1 MHTGVL
7 FDVVS
12 YFFRNAE
19 MVSEEGAEKF
29 FHGSRFLGSIGLRRV
44 LGCLPGN
51 RLFLRIGLVFNYS
64 VQTILQRTVGSF
76 YWAIPIISFFFR

>member
-1 MHTGVL
+1 MHTGVF
-7 FDVVS
+7 FDMGS

-29 FHGSRFLGSIGLRRV
+29 FHDSRFLGSIGLRRV

-51 RLFLRIGLVFNYS
+51 RLFLRIHLDL
-64 VQTILQRTVGSF
+64 TI
-76 YWAIPIISFFFR
+76 AFRLFSNDPPVHFIG

>member
-7 FDVVS
+7 FDMGS

-29 FHGSRFLGSIGLRRV
+29 FHGSRFLGSIGLLRV

-51 RLFLRIGLVFNYS
+51 RRFLRIGSDF
-64 VQTILQRTVGSF
+64 
-76 YWAIPIISFFFR
+76 IIAFRLFSNARSGRFIG